1 MKTLAVILLLS
12 PWHGDRGDNDREAL
26 LRPVAHA
33 IDSVGHTREER
44 AALIADAYTESSFAR
59 YVLEGRCSDG
69 PPGQRCDPDA
79 HGVARA
85 RGPWQV
91 WHYCQKN
98 GLEGEAEC
106 VVRLLRMGHSRC
118 ASWEG
123 AFAALHGPSCQWAPA
138 MRRVQLMQR
147 LLPML
152 D

>member
-1 MKTLAVILLLS
+1 MKTLAVMLLLS
-12 PWHGDRGDNDREAL
+12 PWHGDQGDENRGSL
-26 LRPVAHA
+26 LQPLAIA
-33 IDSVGHTREER
+33 IDNIGHTREER
-44 AALIADAYTESSFAR
+44 AALIADAYAESSLAR

-69 PPGQRCDPDA
+69 PPGQRCDPDQ

-91 WHYCQKN
+91 WHYCHKP

-106 VVRLLRMGHSRC
+106 VVQLLRLGKHRC

-138 MRRVQLMQR
+138 TQRVQLMRR